1 MNKTFY
7 RIWLAFTI
15 TTHHIGLWTITA
27 SVPLLFINEPIW
39 VALPISTW
47 IMHLALNRLD
57 CPYTR
62 LENSLRRKL
71 SKHNIESI
79 GLKMR
84 HARTISGGFHCV
96 TLDTLREGKR
106 ESYF

>member
-1 MNKTFY
+1 MNGVSPCSPY
-7 RIWLAFTI
+7 
-15 TTHHIGLWTITA
+15 IGLNFL
-27 SVPLLFINEPIW
+27 SVNSELVIVDENQ
-39 VALPISTW
+39 
-47 IMHLALNRLD
+47 
-57 CPYTR
+57 
-62 LENSLRRKL
+62 NSLRRKL